1 VSKVAA
7 SAVWGM
13 FERRN
18 GAVRL
23 ASLVI
28 FQTKTKSYFFK
39 KNLKLKIYYTK
50 WTLRIEV
57 VNGIYIYI
65 FYCIFRVYLVTGPI
79 KGR

>member
-1 VSKVAA
+1 VSKVTA

-13 FERRN
+13 FDRRN

-28 FQTKTKSYFFK
+28 FQTKLNQISFQKI
-39 KNLKLKIYYTK
+39 LKLKIYLAK

-57 VNGIYIYI
+57 VNGNFFI
-65 FYCIFRVYLVTGPI
+65 
-79 KGR
+79 

>member
-1 VSKVAA
+1 VAA

-28 FQTKTKSYFFK
+28 FQTKTKSNFFSK
-39 KNLKLKIYYTK
+39 NSKIKNLFNAK

-57 VNGIYIYI
+57 VNGKILFII
-65 FYCIFRVYLVTGPI
+65 VFSEFI
-79 KGR
+79 